1 MRIGLVCMLKG
12 KGMKKGFTGIK
23 ALENLSQNEIDRRA
37 CEAALYNIEYNLE
50 CLEWVKNYGKG
61 LFRVSS
67 SLIPFNEFWAWKYF
81 DSILIKLGELKK
93 FARDND
99 IRLVMHPDQ
108 FTVMNSESQGVVL
121 NSIKILNHHYEIS
134 ELLGVED
141 IIIHVGSSKGN
152 YKERFIKNITTLD
165 EKLKAK
171 LLLENCHSMGIEGV
185 IEICEKTNIRPCLD
199 FHHDRIKPSSQSF
212 QTYIQKILKLSKNR
226 IPLAHISSPAGD
238 EKKFFRSHSEYISN
252 KDLIEFQKY
261 FDIFDMEI
269 EAKGKEKAVR
279 RVIDFLELID
289 QRP

>member
-23 ALENLSQNEIDRRA
+23 ALENLSQSEIDRKA
-37 CEAALYNIEYNLE
+37 CEATLYNIEYTLE
-50 CLEWVKNYGKG
+50 CLKWVKKYGKG

-67 SLIPFNEFWAWKYF
+67 SIIPYNEFWDWKDF
-81 DSILIKLGELKK
+81 DSIIKRLNELKK

-99 IRLVMHPDQ
+99 IRLIMHPDQ
-108 FTVMNSESQGVVL
+108 FTVINSENKDVVL
-121 NSIKILNHHYEIS
+121 NSIKILNHHYDIS

-152 YKERFIKNITTLD
+152 YKERFIKNITLLD
-165 EKLKAK
+165 KKLREK
-171 LLLENCHSMGIEGV
+171 LLLENCHSVSIKDV

-199 FHHDRIKPSSQSF
+199 FHHDRVKPSAQRVDM
-212 QTYIQKILKLSKNR
+212 YIEKILKLSKNR
-226 IPLAHISSPAGD
+226 IPLAHISSPAGED
-238 EKKFFRSHSEYISN
+238 KKNYKSHSEYISN
-252 KDLIEFQKY
+252 KDLVEFQKY

-279 RVIDFLELID
+279 RVISFL
-289 QRP
+289 RSVSC